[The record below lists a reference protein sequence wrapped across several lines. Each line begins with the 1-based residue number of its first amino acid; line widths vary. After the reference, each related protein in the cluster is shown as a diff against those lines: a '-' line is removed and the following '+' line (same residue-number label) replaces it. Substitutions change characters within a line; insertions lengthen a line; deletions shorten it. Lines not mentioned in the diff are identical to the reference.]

1 MSNDDKI
8 EFYLEESSIISF
20 KNLIKNINHIPS
32 RNRKEIGSQLSTN
45 DKTPNKLNFDNC
57 KKEINEDE
65 NNENNNKT
73 FNLKINPKNSDGTLS
88 LNQIYFSFNNNI
100 NQINDKSKKII

>member
-20 KNLIKNINHIPS
+20 KNLIKNMNHITS

-45 DKTPNKLNFDNC
+45 DKTPNKLNFDNY
-57 KKEINEDE
+57 KKDINEDD

-73 FNLKINPKNSDGTLS
+73 FNMKINPKNPDGTLS
-88 LNQIYFSFNNNI
+88 LNQIYFSLNNNI

>member
-32 RNRKEIGSQLSTN
+32 RNRK
-45 DKTPNKLNFDNC
+45 
-57 KKEINEDE
+57 
-65 NNENNNKT
+65 
-73 FNLKINPKNSDGTLS
+73 
-88 LNQIYFSFNNNI
+88 
-100 NQINDKSKKII
+100 